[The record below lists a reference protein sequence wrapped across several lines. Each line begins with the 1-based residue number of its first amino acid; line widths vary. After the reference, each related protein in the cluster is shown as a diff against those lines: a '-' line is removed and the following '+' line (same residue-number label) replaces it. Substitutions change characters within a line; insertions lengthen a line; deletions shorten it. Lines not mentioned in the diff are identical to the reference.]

1 MQDLFSLQGRVALVT
16 GGARGIGAMIARAY
30 LQCGVKVYI
39 SSRNQ
44 DELANFTNA
53 VASLGECV
61 AIRADLSSL
70 EGIEFL
76 VDEIGKRESGLDI
89 LVNNAGATWGAELS
103 VYPEAGWDKVVDL
116 NLKSPF
122 FLTQR
127 LLGLL
132 KTAAKADSPSRVIN
146 IASVN
151 GLVNPGVDNYA
162 YSASKAGLIHL
173 TRHLAV
179 DLAPAHIN
187 VNAIAPGFFHTK
199 MTAYAVEQD
208 AGSIMAMVPRGR
220 LGNQDDMAGAAIF
233 LASRASSWITG
244 HTLALDGGLV
254 AAAG

>member
-1 MQDLFSLQGRVALVT
+1 MQNLFSLQGRVALVT

-44 DELANFTNA
+44 DELANFTSA
-53 VASLGECV
+53 VSSLGECI

-70 EGIEFL
+70 QGIEFL
-76 VDEIGKRESGLDI
+76 VDEICERESGLDI
-89 LVNNAGATWGAELS
+89 LVNNAGTTWGAEFS
-103 VYPEAGWDKVVDL
+103 VYPEAGWDKVLDL

-132 KTAAKADSPSRVIN
+132 KTVATADSPSRVIN

-173 TRHLAV
+173 TRHLSA
-179 DLAPAHIN
+179 DLAPVHIN

-208 AGSIMAMVPRGR
+208 EGSIMALVPRGR
-220 LGNQDDMAGAAIF
+220 LGNQDDIAGAAIF

-254 AAAG
+254 AASG